1 MYRAVSYWLL
11 LVVGWVAVGYLTY
24 RNRRTDRLAAAASE
38 RLIAGS
44 DT

>member
-24 RNRRTDRLAAAASE
+24 RNRRTDRHASAASE
-38 RLIAGS
+38 RLSPPVA
-44 DT
+44 